1 MSRRLRPWLLGAVL
15 AALAAT
21 AALLWLRPEPTAPPS
36 MVLILVDT
44 LRADRLGCQGGPAH
58 LTPRL
63 DALAIDGIRF
73 DRAYSPS
80 SWTLPSVTSLLTGQM
95 PSEHGVRSWITA
107 GVPTSSPYL
116 PEILSGQGYVTAAL
130 MGNANLPQEGFGR
143 GFDLYVEARTEPKLA
158 RTGIPLYPSAEDM
171 TDLAIEALD
180 QLKESRFFL
189 YVHYMDPHAPYL
201 LPRGADDPFAD
212 SDYEGYVVTH
222 LDRILPLVGRR
233 YTRVYPYF
241 WSKVRD
247 DEADRDRV
255 RELYDAKVT
264 YVDHHVGRL
273 MDHLDTLDLAETTL
287 VVVTS
292 DHGEGLFQHGIR
304 EHEEVPYEHQIH
316 VPLLLRGPGITAGSV
331 AETPVELVDLPGALA
346 HIAGA
351 PDPGLATPG
360 NGQLLAALDPATG
373 TAPPDDSVVTEVYVA
388 DRDEHLQSA
397 LDDGHKLIRSA
408 DRTHLFALD
417 KDPGETHDL
426 ATTAPDR
433 REALT
438 HLLDTRLGPLPGPG
452 TPPPAGTEITDPA
465 LLERLRAL
473 GYVE

>member
-1 MSRRLRPWLLGAVL
+1 MRGNARAWVLGGVLLL
-15 AALAAT
+15 AAAT
-21 AALLWLRPEPTAPPS
+21 ALLVWLRPRPAPRPS
-36 MVLILVDT
+36 IVVILVDT
-44 LRADRLGCQGGPAH
+44 LRADRLGCQGGAGD

-63 DALAIDGIRF
+63 DALAADGARF
-73 DRAYSPS
+73 SRAYAPS

-107 GVPTSSPYL
+107 GIPPSSPYL
-116 PEILSGQGYVTAAL
+116 PEALGEAGYVTTGL
-130 MGNANLPQEGFGR
+130 MGNANLPQAGFGR

-180 QLKESRFFL
+180 ELKDSRFFL

-201 LPRGADDPFAD
+201 LPRGAEDPFAG

-222 LDRILPLVGRR
+222 LDRVLPLMGRR

-247 DEADRDRV
+247 DEADHRRV
-255 RELYDAKVT
+255 RELYDAKVA
-264 YVDHHVGRL
+264 YVDRHVGRL
-273 MDHLDTLDLAETTL
+273 LDHLDGLDLSDSTL

-292 DHGEGLFQHGIR
+292 DHGEGLFEHGIR
-304 EHEEVPYEHQIH
+304 EHEEVPYEHQVH
-316 VPLLLRGPGITAGSV
+316 VPLLLRGPGVEPATVEGA
-331 AETPVELVDLPGALA
+331 PVELVDLPGALTR
-346 HIAGA
+346 IAGV
-351 PDPGLATPG
+351 PEGGLPVPG
-360 NGQLLAALDPATG
+360 NGRLLAALGLTD
-373 TAPPDDSVVTEVYVA
+373 APGPDASVVTEVYVA

-397 LDDGHKLIRSA
+397 LDGQTKLIRA
-408 DRTHLFALD
+408 QDRTLLFDLD
-417 KDPGETHDL
+417 RDPGELENL
-426 ATTAPDR
+426 APGDPDQVESLTT
-433 REALT
+433 
-438 HLLDTRLGPLPGPG
+438 LLETRLGPLPAPG
-452 TPPPAGTEITDPA
+452 TPSGGGEITDPE